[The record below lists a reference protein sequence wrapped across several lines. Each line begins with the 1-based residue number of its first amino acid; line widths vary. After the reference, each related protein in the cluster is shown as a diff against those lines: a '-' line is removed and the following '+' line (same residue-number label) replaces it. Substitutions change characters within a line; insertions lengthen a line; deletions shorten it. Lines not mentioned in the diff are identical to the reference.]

1 MTLSRIRNHSFKF
14 VEVEEFE
21 LDEMDAGKEEAKL
34 EKQYSSS
41 PSSDKSAAG
50 YVGIIHMIVEFI
62 FCCLLICHFQD
73 GIIPLPSYL
82 SIVIPGRFK

>member
-21 LDEMDAGKEEAKL
+21 LDEMDAGKKEAKL

-41 PSSDKSAAG
+41 PSSDKSAVCWH
-50 YVGIIHMIVEFI
+50 YSYDSRIHISVAVNMPFPRWHHSTPFI
-62 FCCLLICHFQD
+62 FKY
-73 GIIPLPSYL
+73 GYPRE
-82 SIVIPGRFK
+82 V

>member
-21 LDEMDAGKEEAKL
+21 LDEMDTGKEEAKL

-41 PSSDKSAAG
+41 PNSDKSA
-50 YVGIIHMIVEFI
+50 VCWHIHMIVEFI
-62 FCCLLICHFQD
+62 ILLSVNMPFPRWHHSTPFI
-73 GIIPLPSYL
+73 
-82 SIVIPGRFK
+82 FKYAYPREV

>member
-34 EKQYSSS
+34 KQQYSSS
-41 PSSDKSAAG
+41 PSSDKSAVCWH
-50 YVGIIHMIVEFI
+50 YSYDSRIHISNMPFPRWHHSTPFI
-62 FCCLLICHFQD
+62 FKY
-73 GIIPLPSYL
+73 GYPRE
-82 SIVIPGRFK
+82 V